1 MRKPKI
7 LRTTI
12 FRLAAVYV
20 AFFAVSVGTLGVIAY
35 RSASFVL
42 NYQLDANVKKGMTAL
57 KTAYQEGGLPRLIAT
72 VNMRENHR
80 HGSALFY
87 LVLDANGK
95 RLAGHLSITPAKT
108 GWSRMTYVEDEGDG
122 DIGEVRVLQE
132 PLGGGVRIAVAG
144 DLEQIS
150 DYEEAIFIGFLSA
163 FGAVVAL
170 GVIGG
175 LGLSLALLKRV
186 ETIRQTAEAI
196 IAGDLSKRVPVR
208 GVDDDLDRL
217 SQTLNSMLDRISELM
232 DSLRQ
237 VSADIAHDLK
247 TPLTRLRRGLEEA
260 QIQVQSSVEYNAHIE
275 SAIIHVDEI
284 LATFSALLR
293 IAQIEAGTRR
303 IGFRDV
309 DLSAIFI
316 TVAHAFAPAAEDAG
330 KSLHCDISPNIRF
343 WGDFELLTQ
352 MMANVVENAVTHTP
366 KGVHI
371 SVRLCCEDGVIVGA
385 VSDDGLGVPSDEY
398 ERLFQRFYRLERSRS
413 TPGNGLGLSLVKAVA
428 DLHSV
433 RLDVRGANPGLEVY
447 MRFPA

>member
-1 MRKPKI
+1 MHKPKI

-12 FRLAAVYV
+12 FRLAVVYV
-20 AFFAVSVGTLGVIAY
+20 AFFAVSVGALGLVAFY
-35 RSASFVL
+35 TTSFML
-42 NYQLDANVKKGMTAL
+42 NYRLDAKVGRGMAKL
-57 KTAYQEGGLPRLIAT
+57 EKAYQEGGLPRLIAT
-72 VNMRENHR
+72 VNMREKNR

-87 LVLDANGK
+87 LVLDGSGK
-95 RLAGHLSITPAKT
+95 RLAGHLSVIPSRA
-108 GWSRMTYVEDEGDG
+108 GWSELAYVEDEGDG
-122 DIGEVRVLQE
+122 DVGQVRVL
-132 PLGGGVRIAVAG
+132 LKSLSNGVRFAVGG
-144 DLEQIS
+144 DLEQVT
-150 DYEEAIFIGFLSA
+150 EHKEAIFIGFLSA
-163 FGAVVAL
+163 FGAVVVL

-196 IAGDLSKRVPVR
+196 IAGDLSQRVPVR

-247 TPLTRLRRGLEEA
+247 TPLTRLRRGLEAA
-260 QIQVQSSVEYNAHIE
+260 QTRVQSTDEYSANIE
-275 SAIIHVDEI
+275 SAIVHVDEI

-309 DLSAIFI
+309 DLSAIFV
-316 TVAHAFAPAAEDAG
+316 TVAQAFTPAAEDSG
-330 KSLHCDISPNIRF
+330 KCLRCDISPNIRF

-352 MMANVVENAVTHTP
+352 MMANIIENAVTHTP

-371 SVRLCCEDGVIVGA
+371 SVRLSREDDAIVGI
-385 VSDDGLGVPSDEY
+385 VSDDGLGVPSEEC
-398 ERLFQRFYRLERSRS
+398 ERLFQRFYRSERSRS

-428 DLHSV
+428 DLHSI

-447 MRFPA
+447 MRFPV

>member
-1 MRKPKI
+1 MLKPKI

-20 AFFAVSVGTLGVIAY
+20 AYFAISVGALGLIAY
-35 RSASFVL
+35 QSASFML
-42 NYQLDANVKKGMTAL
+42 NYRLNANVEKGMTTL
-57 KTAYQEGGLPRLIAT
+57 KEAYQKGGLQRLIAT
-72 VNMRENHR
+72 VNTRENHR

-87 LVLDANGK
+87 LVLDRNGK
-95 RLAGHLSITPAKT
+95 RLAGHLSVTPSRS
-108 GWSRMTYVEDEGDG
+108 GWSEMTYIEDEGDG
-122 DIGEVRVLQE
+122 DMGEVRILLKS
-132 PLGGGVRIAVAG
+132 LGDGVRVAVAG
-144 DLEQIS
+144 DLEEVS
-150 DYEEAIFIGFLSA
+150 DYKEAIFIGFLSA

-196 IAGDLSKRVPVR
+196 IAGDLSQRVPVR

-217 SQTLNSMLDRISELM
+217 SQTLNSMLDRISDLIS
-232 DSLRQ
+232 SLRQ

-260 QIQVQSSVEYNAHIE
+260 QTQVHSADEYNAHIE
-275 SAIIHVDEI
+275 SAIVHVDEI

-309 DLSAIFI
+309 DLSAIFS

-330 KSLHCDISPNIRF
+330 KSLRYDISPNIRF

-352 MMANVVENAVTHTP
+352 MMANIIENAVTHTP

-371 SVRLCCEDGVIVGA
+371 SVRLRCEDGAIIGV
-385 VSDDGLGVPSDEY
+385 VSDDGFGVPSEEY

>member
-1 MRKPKI
+1 M
-7 LRTTI
+7 
-12 FRLAAVYV
+12 
-20 AFFAVSVGTLGVIAY
+20 
-35 RSASFVL
+35 L
-42 NYQLDANVKKGMTAL
+42 NYQLNANVEGGMAKL
-57 KTAYQEGGLPRLIAT
+57 ERAYQAGGLPRLIAK
-72 VNMRENHR
+72 VDMSEKHR

-95 RLAGHLSITPAKT
+95 RLAGHLSVTPSQI
-108 GWSRMTYVEDEGDG
+108 GWSEMTYVEDEGDG
-122 DIGEVRVLQE
+122 DMGEVRVLLKS
-132 PLGGGVRIAVAG
+132 LGDGVRVAVGG
-144 DLEQIS
+144 DLEQVS
-150 DYEEAIFIGFLSA
+150 DFEEAIFIGFLSA

-175 LGLSLALLKRV
+175 LGLSLALLNRV

-196 IAGDLSKRVPVR
+196 IAGDLSQRVPVR

-217 SQTLNSMLDRISELM
+217 SQTLNSMLDRISDLIS
-232 DSLRQ
+232 SLRQ

-260 QIQVQSSVEYNAHIE
+260 QTQVQSPDKYNANIE
-275 SAIIHVDEI
+275 SAIVHVDEI

-309 DLSAIFI
+309 DLSAIFA
-316 TVAHAFAPAAEDAG
+316 TVAHAFEPAAEDAG
-330 KSLHCDISPNIRF
+330 KTLHCDISSNIRF

-352 MMANVVENAVTHTP
+352 MMANVVENAITHTP
-366 KGVHI
+366 KGVNI
-371 SVRLCCEDGVIVGA
+371 SVRLYCEDGAIVGV
-385 VSDDGLGVPSDEY
+385 VSDDGFGVPSEEY

-433 RLDVRGANPGLEVY
+433 ELDVRGANPGLEVY
-447 MRFPA
+447 MRFPV

>member
-12 FRLAAVYV
+12 FRLAAIYV
-20 AFFAVSVGTLGVIAY
+20 VLFAISVGALGLIAY
-35 RSASFVL
+35 RTASFVL
-42 NYQLDANVKKGMTAL
+42 NYRLDANVEEGMTAL
-57 KTAYQEGGLPRLIAT
+57 KKAYQGGGLPRLIAT
-72 VNMRENHR
+72 VNMREKHR
-80 HGSALFY
+80 RGSALFY

-95 RLAGHLSITPAKT
+95 RLAGHLSVTPSRS
-108 GWSRMTYVEDEGDG
+108 GWSKMTYVEDEGDG

-132 PLGGGVRIAVAG
+132 PLDGGTRVAVAG

-150 DYEEAIFIGFLSA
+150 DYKEAIFIGFLSA

-170 GVIGG
+170 GVVGG

-196 IAGDLSKRVPVR
+196 IAGDLSQRVPVR

-247 TPLTRLRRGLEEA
+247 TPLTRLRRGLEAA
-260 QIQVQSSVEYNAHIE
+260 QKQVQSTVEYNANIE
-275 SAIIHVDEI
+275 AAIVHVDEI

-309 DLSAIFI
+309 DLSAIFV
-316 TVAHAFAPAAEDAG
+316 TVAQAFAPAAEDAG
-330 KSLHCDISPNIRF
+330 KTFKCDISPNIRF

-352 MMANVVENAVTHTP
+352 MMANVVENAVRHTP

-371 SVRLCCEDGVIVGA
+371 SIWLRRENGQIVGA
-385 VSDDGLGVPSDEY
+385 VSDNGLGVPSEER

-413 TPGNGLGLSLVKAVA
+413 IPGNGLGLSLVKAVA

-433 RLDVRGANPGLEVY
+433 RLDVRGAQPGLEIY